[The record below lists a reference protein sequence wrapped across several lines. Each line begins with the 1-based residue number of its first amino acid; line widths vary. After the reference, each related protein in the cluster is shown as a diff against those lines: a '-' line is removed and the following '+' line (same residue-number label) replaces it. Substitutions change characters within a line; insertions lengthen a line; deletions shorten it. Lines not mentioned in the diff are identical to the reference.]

1 MIYNPFQKSQLDI
14 CVKSI
19 QVVTRS
25 KWQDSTGV
33 TGVAGGK
40 KSLTC
45 LPDCQST
52 EHWLYTALVSPTLT
66 MSVFFVNIC
75 QTLIT
80 EGSWQLQ

>member
-19 QVVTRS
+19 WVVTRS

-45 LPDCQST
+45 LTVRVQST
-52 EHWLYTALVSPTLT
+52 DSTQHQSHTHNVS
-66 MSVFFVNIC
+66 VFVNIY